1 MVEKI
6 LEVPSIE
13 MSKNKITAVLGPT
26 NTGKTYLAIETM
38 LSFDS
43 GMIGFPLRLLAR
55 EVYDKIIEKIS
66 IDKVALI
73 TGEEKIIPANA
84 KYFLCTVES
93 MPINKNL
100 DFVGVD
106 EIQMCADHE
115 RGHIFTDRLL
125 NLRGEKLTMLMGS
138 NTIRSIINKLGED
151 TEFIN
156 RDRLSKLSYV
166 GHKKISRI
174 NRKTAIIAFSTEEVY
189 AIAELV
195 RRQKGG
201 AAIVMGSLSPKTRN
215 AQVALYQSGDVDFL
229 VATDAIGMGINMDLE
244 NVFFSNLKKFDGRK
258 LRRLNMSEIGQ
269 IAGRAGRY
277 LNDGNFGI
285 TGDCKEISAEEVELL
300 ENHKFEEIKM
310 LFWRNSYLNFNNAL
324 SLIKSLEEKPNKN
337 WLRKIH
343 ECGDEKLLKYFL
355 KDMDSHNIEN
365 NQETLEL
372 LWECCQ
378 IPDFVKKTYGNHL
391 EVVSKVFNFLNGKE
405 GKITSDYMRL
415 QLIKL
420 DKLEGNVDSLSNRIA
435 NVRTWSYVSNKIN
448 WVENQSYW
456 IEKTKLLED
465 RLSDRLHE
473 ELTKTF
479 IDKRASVLARG
490 LKQDMEFKTEIMEDD
505 KVIIDDQFIGNLK
518 GLRFEMDLK
527 AGALETDIKSL
538 KKAARQTVGPELLKR
553 IQLIIDTGLIDI
565 KNDFK
570 IYWKK
575 FPIAKLVAGKDY
587 LNPDIFLMVDDILE
601 NDDKQRLSEFIEMWI
616 KEKINYVLKS
626 LIDLRNLKES
636 NSSIKALAY
645 QLYENNGVLK
655 REIVTEYLKKLGQD
669 ERKILRDLGVK
680 FGRYH
685 IFLFRLLK
693 PEAVSLRILLWKNFN
708 QKDFSLTPPTFGLN
722 FLDDKNIRN
731 KKFMLLCGFEN
742 FDNYYV
748 RIDILERL
756 FVQIINSNPANDK
769 EIKLIPEM
777 LNLLGCNKENFKKLI
792 EKMNYKTI
800 ERDRDIYFKYSPK
813 NRIKKNFKKIDSSN
827 SPFNILKNLN
837 LN

>member
-1 MVEKI
+1 
-6 LEVPSIE
+6 

-26 NTGKTYLAIETM
+26 NTGKTFLAIETM

-55 EVYDKIIEKIS
+55 EVYDKVIKKIS
-66 IDKVALI
+66 PDKVALI
-73 TGEEKIIPANA
+73 TGEEKIIPSNA

-93 MPINKNL
+93 MPINKHL
-100 DFVGVD
+100 DFVGID

-125 NLRGEKLTMLMGS
+125 NVRGDKLTMFMGS
-138 NTIRSIINKLGED
+138 STIRNIVKKLNED

-156 RDRLSKLSYV
+156 RDRLSKLSFV

-215 AQVALYQSGDVDFL
+215 AQVNLYQSGDVDFL

-244 NVFFSNLKKFDGRK
+244 NVFFSNLRKFDGKKLRK
-258 LRRLNMSEIGQ
+258 LNLSEIGQ

-285 TGDCKEISAEEVELL
+285 TGNCKDISPEEVELL
-300 ENHKFEEIKM
+300 ENHKFEEIKI
-310 LFWRNSYLNFNNAL
+310 LFWRNSKLNFNNA
-324 SLIKSLEEKPNKN
+324 SALIKSLNEKPKKE

-343 ECGDEKLLKYFL
+343 ECEDEKVLKYFL
-355 KDMDSHNIEN
+355 NNMESHNIKDN
-365 NQETLEL
+365 KDTLEL

-378 IPDFVKKTYGNHL
+378 IPDFVKKTYGNHI
-391 EVVSKVFNFLNGKE
+391 EVVGKVFDFLNGIN
-405 GKITSDYMRL
+405 GKISNDYMRI
-415 QLIKL
+415 QLMKL
-420 DKLEGNVDSLSNRIA
+420 DNLDGNVDSLSNRIA

-448 WVENQSYW
+448 WVENQNYW
-456 IEKTKLLED
+456 IEKTKILED
-465 RLSDRLHE
+465 RLSERLHE
-473 ELTKTF
+473 ELTRTF
-479 IDKRASVLARG
+479 IDKRASILARG
-490 LKQDMEFKTEIMEDD
+490 LKQDMNFKTEIIEND
-505 KVIIDDQFIGNLK
+505 KVVIDGQFIGNLK
-518 GLRFEMDLK
+518 GLKFEMDLK

-538 KKAARQTVGPELLKR
+538 KKAARQTVGPELKKR
-553 IQLIIDTGLIDI
+553 IQLILDTGLIEI

-570 IYWKK
+570 IYWRD
-575 FPIAKLVAGKDY
+575 FPIAKLEQGKDY
-587 LNPDIFLMVDDILE
+587 LNPEIFIIVDDLLD
-601 NDDKQRLSEFIEMWI
+601 NKDKQNFSNFIEKWI
-616 KEKINYVLKS
+616 KEKIELVLKS
-626 LIDLRNLKES
+626 LIDLKNLKES

-655 REIVTEYLKKLGQD
+655 RENVTDYLKKLGQE
-669 ERKILRDLGVK
+669 ERKILRELGVK

-685 IFLFRLLK
+685 IFLYKLLK
-693 PEAVSLRILLWKNFN
+693 PEAVSLRILLWKNFH
-708 QKDFSLTPPTFGLN
+708 QKFLNLAPPTFGLN
-722 FLDDKNIRN
+722 FVEDKNAKN
-731 KKFMLLCGFEN
+731 KNFMLLCGFEN
-742 FDNYYV
+742 FENYFV

-756 FVQIINSNPANDK
+756 FVQIINSNPDKNK
-769 EIKLIPEM
+769 EIRLVPEM
-777 LNLLGCNKENFKKLI
+777 LNLLGCNKQNFQKLI
-792 EKMNYKTI
+792 EKMNYKTF
-800 ERDRDIYFKYSPK
+800 EKENELYFKYHPK
-813 NRIKKNFKKIDSSN
+813 KIIKKSSKRIVTSN
-827 SPFNILKNLN
+827 SPFKVLKNLN